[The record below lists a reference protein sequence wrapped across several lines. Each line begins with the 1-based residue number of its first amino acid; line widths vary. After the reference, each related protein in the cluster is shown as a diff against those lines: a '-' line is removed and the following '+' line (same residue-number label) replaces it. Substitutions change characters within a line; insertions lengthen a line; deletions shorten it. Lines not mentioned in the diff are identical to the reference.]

1 MSNFLRRPFHLK
13 DDMHQRPTYLP
24 SYLPTYLLT
33 YLPSYLPTYL
43 LTYLPIVVKH
53 SNLFAHRFHVPVVR
67 R

>member
-43 LTYLPIVVKH
+43 PSDLPTYCGQT
-53 SNLFAHRFHVPVVR
+53 F
-67 R
+67 

>member
-13 DDMHQRPTYLP
+13 DDMHQRPT
-24 SYLPTYLLT
+24 
-33 YLPSYLPTYL
+33 YLPTYL